1 MIELTNSTD
10 QTLAPGQSA
19 TFDTVI
25 LHKGCSECHRNN
37 SGSINL
43 TKNNAIYEVEFYA
56 NIGGTA
62 AGDAQIGITLDGSP
76 LTETNAIT
84 VTATAGDLNR
94 VSSSTFV
101 QICCCGVPGTL
112 LLTNT
117 GTTPINLGANPAFK
131 VKMVART

>member
-37 SGSINL
+37 SGAITL
-43 TKNNAIYEVEFYA
+43 TRNNTIYEVEFYA
-56 NIGGTA
+56 NIGGTV

-76 LTETNAIT
+76 LTETNAMV
-84 VTATAGDLNR
+84 VTATAGDLSR

-101 QICCCGVPGTL
+101 PTYCCGVPGTL

-117 GTTPINLGANPAFK
+117 GTTSINLGANPTFK
-131 VKMVART
+131 VNKITRN